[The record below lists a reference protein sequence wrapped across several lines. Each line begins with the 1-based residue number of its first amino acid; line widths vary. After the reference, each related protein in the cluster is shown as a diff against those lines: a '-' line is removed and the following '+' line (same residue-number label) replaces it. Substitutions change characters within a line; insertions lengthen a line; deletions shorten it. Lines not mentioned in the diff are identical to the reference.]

1 MNSIFSNDTNAL
13 FGYESLLDRMQ
24 KSLQTIDNTSFS
36 DYVKNSSLSNVL
48 SKDLSTN
55 ENIGFGLGDFT
66 IAYSKQEAFLNIVNR
81 GVERTSITAS
91 SLLSQTQT
99 NLPQNAYKVE
109 FDSIEKEQFEAIA
122 NTLKADEKLL
132 EQNNS
137 LGLESVF
144 FRDSSSLEFSQ
155 KALSKESLN
164 ALKEQFGEESVYK
177 REDGVYVLSAE
188 AEKFVSGWSKALDTA
203 NEKSQTNA
211 SLDELIQKDKDFSS
225 HLDESELSSNTSSL
239 TTTTTIVEQTTRIS
253 VLVIRLFDMSGSDFS
268 SLQEA
273 MNARFNNLDI
283 FARNFISENLESLF
297 ENKNESTKEQ
307 SSNAEDKSS
316 NEDKTKEFANS
327 FENSFMKISQYFTN
341 SSLSSSSF
349 ASLSSVVFDMAQTLH
364 NQSLANANLKQD
376 SLASSNQSELKA

>member
-24 KSLQTIDNTSFS
+24 KSLQMIDNTSFS

-55 ENIGFGLGDFT
+55 ENIGFGLGYSM
-66 IAYSKQEAFLNIVNR
+66 IIYSKQEAFLNIVNR
-81 GVERTSITAS
+81 GVERTSITTS
-91 SLLSQTQT
+91 SLLSKAQT

-132 EQNNS
+132 EQNNA

-239 TTTTTIVEQTTRIS
+239 TTTTTIVEQITWVS
-253 VLVIRLFDMSGSDFS
+253 GLVIRLFDMSGSDFL

-307 SSNAEDKSS
+307 SSNAEDKSA

-327 FENSFMKISQYFTN
+327 FENSFIKISQYFTN

-376 SLASSNQSELKA
+376 SLASSNQSDLKA